1 MIAAAAEEFATV
13 EECFRCRYPF
23 DESYKNLAVVV
34 EGEEGQV
41 TMGWDVQG
49 SVLNVLPVTSYWA
62 TTTSL
67 TSASASKKQHLAQIR
82 VFGVTV
88 AKKTLETE

>member
-13 EECFRCRYPF
+13 EERFRYRYPF

-41 TMGWDVQG
+41 TMGCDVQG
-49 SVLNVLPVTSYWA
+49 SVLNVLPATSSWA

-67 TSASASKKQHLAQIR
+67 TSASASRTKQPLLRYACSASLWRRNDH
-82 VFGVTV
+82 
-88 AKKTLETE
+88 